1 MVRIHSAN
9 LGRGPTKSFA
19 FHHGTIVVAV
29 MEEALTRAERSLAS
43 NGEREA
49 VLAMRRLFQR
59 TMRDAL
65 TASVEKLTGRNVVAF
80 LSDNHLD
87 PEMAVEIFVLDG
99 PLT

>member
-1 MVRIHSAN
+1 
-9 LGRGPTKSFA
+9 
-19 FHHGTIVVAV
+19 
-29 MEEALTRAERSLAS
+29 
-43 NGEREA
+43 
-49 VLAMRRLFQR
+49 
-59 TMRDAL
+59 MRDAL